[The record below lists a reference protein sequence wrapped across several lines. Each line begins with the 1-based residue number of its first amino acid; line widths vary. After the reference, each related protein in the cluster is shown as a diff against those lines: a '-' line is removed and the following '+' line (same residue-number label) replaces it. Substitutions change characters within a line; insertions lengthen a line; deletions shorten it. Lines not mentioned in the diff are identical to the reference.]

1 MEQEQI
7 NFNILIEVDLYELYN
22 TLKDITDAKDL
33 EEMKKDIVREFVEE
47 NKANPEYDV
56 WNNERYVINYL
67 NKMIEKSNN
76 KDDWER

>member
-1 MEQEQI
+1 MEQEQR

-22 TLKDITDAKDL
+22 TLKDITDVKDL

-47 NKANPEYDV
+47 NKANPEYDA
-56 WNNERYVINYL
+56 WNNEQYVTNYL
-67 NKMIEKSNN
+67 NKMIKKSKD